1 MKIMSNKKKLLY
13 VFVLFALTVSAQNI
27 ALQKT
32 VSVSSTESAIRP
44 GNLAVDGD
52 LSTRWASESSD
63 PQFIVID
70 LGEKY
75 NIDRVSIYWEAAFA
89 VHYQL
94 QLSNNGQQW
103 DTVATVTN
111 GDGGN
116 DTLTFTPQLAR
127 YVRMYGLQRT
137 TIGGVQYGYS
147 IYEFEV
153 YGSSAADNANLVGLS
168 IDGVPLTGFSST
180 QYAYDYMLEPEETS
194 IPIVTATTANSAATY
209 TIDNAPSL
217 SGTTTVTVTSAD
229 GTQTAVYSIQFI
241 ETSYTLVWSDE
252 FNYTGPVDDLKWHH
266 QTYPPDYNSWFNGEE
281 QHYTDREENSY
292 VSNGSLKITA
302 LKETYQ
308 DPTSETTKSYTAA
321 RLNSKYAFKYGRM
334 EVRAKLPSEQG
345 TWPAIWT
352 LGKNINENGA
362 YWQTLGYGD
371 TNWPFCGEIDIM
383 EQDSNKSITSGAFH
397 FPDANGNHTYTTNH
411 ITVSDT
417 EGTWHTYAMEWTA
430 ETIKLMV
437 DGTVFHTLDNT
448 VNPYFDNEHFIL
460 LNIAMGGNLGGTI
473 DPNFSSGVMEID
485 YVRVFEIQPLSSQ
498 SIQVSAEVDLFPN
511 PSRGQVHIN
520 STKELELIT
529 VYDLTGRLLFKHPI
543 HGYSTTLNLTLTSGL
558 YVVKLEGNNFI
569 AARKL
574 IIR

>member
-1 MKIMSNKKKLLY
+1 MKIMSNKKKVLY

-32 VSVSSTESAIRP
+32 VSVSSTESATHP

-52 LSTRWASESSD
+52 MTTRWASDRSD

-75 NIDRVSIYWEAAFA
+75 TIDRVVIFWEAAFS

-229 GTQTAVYSIQFI
+229 GTQTAV
-241 ETSYTLVWSDE
+241 
-252 FNYTGPVDDLKWHH
+252 
-266 QTYPPDYNSWFNGEE
+266 
-281 QHYTDREENSY
+281 
-292 VSNGSLKITA
+292 
-302 LKETYQ
+302 
-308 DPTSETTKSYTAA
+308 
-321 RLNSKYAFKYGRM
+321 
-334 EVRAKLPSEQG
+334 
-345 TWPAIWT
+345 
-352 LGKNINENGA
+352 
-362 YWQTLGYGD
+362 
-371 TNWPFCGEIDIM
+371 
-383 EQDSNKSITSGAFH
+383 
-397 FPDANGNHTYTTNH
+397 
-411 ITVSDT
+411 
-417 EGTWHTYAMEWTA
+417 
-430 ETIKLMV
+430 
-437 DGTVFHTLDNT
+437 
-448 VNPYFDNEHFIL
+448 
-460 LNIAMGGNLGGTI
+460 
-473 DPNFSSGVMEID
+473 
-485 YVRVFEIQPLSSQ
+485 
-498 SIQVSAEVDLFPN
+498 
-511 PSRGQVHIN
+511 
-520 STKELELIT
+520 
-529 VYDLTGRLLFKHPI
+529 
-543 HGYSTTLNLTLTSGL
+543 
-558 YVVKLEGNNFI
+558 
-569 AARKL
+569 
-574 IIR
+574 